1 MRDRFTVL
9 TGIVL
14 IAAGLLWMLDVA
26 TDIEVPW
33 EYVLPATLVAIG
45 LVLVLGRT
53 DGGGD
58 GTPPSQ
64 FERDDAPRVP

>member
-14 IAAGLLWMLDVA
+14 IGAGVLWLLEMS
-26 TDIEVPW
+26 TDIDIPW
-33 EYVLPATLVAIG
+33 EYVLPASLIAIG
-45 LVLVLGRT
+45 LVLVLGRS

-58 GTPPSQ
+58 GKPPSQ
-64 FERDDAPRVP
+64 FERPDGPRVP